1 MGGDNYYMSQTSET
15 KVVKESVELL
25 NDNDRKWLKEAVEQ
39 YKDLLT
45 FLHDN

>member
-1 MGGDNYYMSQTSET
+1 MSQTSET

-25 NDNDRKWLKEAVEQ
+25 NDNDRKWLKETVEQ

>member
-1 MGGDNYYMSQTSET
+1 MSQTSET

-25 NDNDRKWLKEAVEQ
+25 NDNDRKWLKETAEQ